1 MYNKLSVIKYG
12 YWNGKNLI
20 ATELLDM
27 KKLLYFKIKLVF
39 AENHNFSI

>member
-1 MYNKLSVIKYG
+1 MEKI
-12 YWNGKNLI
+12 NLI